1 MEIRKI
7 IQDMT
12 LEEKV
17 NLLTGSGNMSTY
29 SVERLGIGTKTFA
42 DGPHGVRTERE
53 QGNCTCFPCESSLA
67 ATWDVELSKQY
78 GAAIAD
84 ECIEHGIDMI
94 LAPGVNLKRNM
105 LCGRNFEYFSEDP
118 VLAGEMAAAYI
129 GGVQGKGIGTS
140 LKHLAACNQ
149 EQGRTNKSME
159 IDERTLRELYLKP
172 FEIAIKKSQPTSV
185 MCSYNKI
192 NAIWCSENRFILT
205 DVLRDE
211 WNFEGFV
218 VSDWGAV
225 QDTRRALCA
234 GLDLAM
240 PHNANMQQIAEAVDN
255 GEIPM
260 EVLDQAVERMLK
272 FILTPKAEKVPYDRA
287 KQHRIAQKIA
297 AEGIV
302 LLKNEN
308 HVLPLTG
315 YKKIAVIGEFAK
327 EALIGG
333 QGSAEVYPDKEWID
347 SPLEELVKAMP
358 EADIKYWELYKKREF
373 SSEMLWP
380 KLGELNQFISDT
392 DVVIFFAGS
401 MESEDT
407 ETFERRSALLNP
419 NYDMFIRE
427 ACDSGKKVVVV
438 LQSGSVITDS
448 DWNRADAVVEM
459 WLGGEGAGKAIA
471 DVLTGK
477 VNPSGKLAETFAK
490 RERYDLEY
498 RGDGEK
504 VEYKERAEVGYRYY
518 DKHPDKINYPF
529 GHGLSYTKFEYQN
542 CKVEYVNHE
551 IKITLEV
558 KNVGEL
564 DGAEVV
570 QVYVNDPVTTV
581 TKPEKELKA
590 FKKVFVKSGTS
601 EKVEFLI
608 PDSELAYYNVML
620 RRWLTEPG
628 KYNLLIGSSSQD
640 IRVKESFICDA
651 KVPYTMTRISKDMIG

>member
-1 MEIRKI
+1 MKIRKI
-7 IQDMT
+7 IEDMT

-29 SVERLGIGTKTFA
+29 SVERLGIGTKNFA
-42 DGPHGVRTERE
+42 DGPHGVRTERA
-53 QGNCTCFPCESSLA
+53 QGNCTCFPCASSLA
-67 ATWDVELSKQY
+67 ATWDVELSRQY
-78 GAAIAD
+78 GAAIAY
-84 ECIEHGIDMI
+84 ECIEHGIDLI
-94 LAPGVNLKRNM
+94 LAPGINLKRNM

-129 GGVQGKGIGTS
+129 NGVQEKGIGTS
-140 LKHLAACNQ
+140 LKHFAACNQ

-192 NAIWCSENRFILT
+192 NSIWCSENRFILT

-225 QDTRRALCA
+225 QNTKRALCA

-240 PHNANMQQIAEAVDN
+240 PHNGNMQQIAEAVDK
-255 GEIPM
+255 GEISM

-272 FILTPKAEKVPYDRA
+272 FILSPKAEKVPYDRA
-287 KQHRIAQKIA
+287 KQHQIAQKIA
-297 AEGIV
+297 TEGIV

-308 HVLPLTG
+308 HVLPLNG

-327 EALIGG
+327 EPIING

-347 SPLEELVKAMP
+347 SPLEELIKAMP
-358 EADIKYWELYKKREF
+358 QADIKYWELYKKREF

-438 LQSGSVITDS
+438 LQSGSVITNS

-498 RGDGEK
+498 RGDSEK

-518 DKHPDKINYPF
+518 DKHTDEINYPF
-529 GHGLSYTKFEYQN
+529 GHGLSYTEFEYQN
-542 CKVEYVNHE
+542 CQVEYVNHE
-551 IKITLEV
+551 IRISLDV
-558 KNVGEL
+558 KNIGDF

-570 QVYVNDPVTTV
+570 QVYVNDPITTV

-590 FKKVFVKSGTS
+590 FKKVFVKCGTS
-601 EKVEFLI
+601 ERVEFVI

-620 RRWLTEPG
+620 RRWVTEPG
-628 KYNLLIGSSSQD
+628 RYNLLIGSSSQD
-640 IRVKESFICDA
+640 IRVKESFICDVE
-651 KVPYTMTRISKDMIG
+651 VPYTMTRISKDMIG

>member
-29 SVERLGIGTKTFA
+29 SVERLGIETKTFA
-42 DGPHGVRTERE
+42 DGPHGVRTERG

-67 ATWDVELSKQY
+67 ATWDVELSEQY

-129 GGVQGKGIGTS
+129 GGVQEKGIGTS

-225 QDTRRALCA
+225 QDTKRALCA

-240 PHNANMQQIAEAVDN
+240 PHNANMHQIAEAVDN

-287 KQHRIAQKIA
+287 EQHRIAQKIA

-302 LLKNEN
+302 LLKNED
-308 HVLPLTG
+308 HVLPLNG
-315 YKKIAVIGEFAK
+315 HQKIAVIGEFAK

-347 SPLEELVKAMP
+347 SPLEELIKAMP

-380 KLGELNQFISDT
+380 KLWELNQFISDT

-427 ACDSGKKVVVV
+427 ACESGKKVVVV

-504 VEYKERAEVGYRYY
+504 WNTKKER
-518 DKHPDKINYPF
+518 K
-529 GHGLSYTKFEYQN
+529 
-542 CKVEYVNHE
+542 
-551 IKITLEV
+551 
-558 KNVGEL
+558 
-564 DGAEVV
+564 
-570 QVYVNDPVTTV
+570 
-581 TKPEKELKA
+581 
-590 FKKVFVKSGTS
+590 
-601 EKVEFLI
+601 
-608 PDSELAYYNVML
+608 
-620 RRWLTEPG
+620 
-628 KYNLLIGSSSQD
+628 
-640 IRVKESFICDA
+640 
-651 KVPYTMTRISKDMIG
+651 